1 MVSPRSLF
9 GACGTLALALGL
21 AACIPDLDIS
31 GKPCPCAPGF
41 YCDLDRC
48 VPGEAPPDAGQDAG
62 PAVHDSGTETEDAG
76 RPDAGPPEGRIR
88 VRDLRADW
96 QTPNSIHW
104 SWSTEG
110 MEDLEDDFDTL
121 VLVIA
126 ESEEDLASET
136 GTARRIDEEERPSL
150 GLWTRLRTCGDNDRV
165 LSVYTD
171 RHTPDTRYFAQL
183 IAIDRRGH
191 RSRSNVAP
199 ATTTPAPIGEV
210 VLFSD
215 ARPRG
220 YPLPGEIVL
229 SSEAP
234 YRTTNHLL
242 YEHASCPPPSPE
254 CPQPPGFCY
263 ENIRWQDMRAGALPI
278 SGGSFGL
285 AYLEMAVAFEAGEA
299 STWSN
304 IGLHLREGTSF
315 EVWKIEPFVL
325 RAGTTYD
332 LIQVPLHALTRSD
345 MSLEFEHLSTREL
358 DGFRVGGF
366 LSAGA
371 RVRVDEV
378 AIRW

>member
-41 YCDLDRC
+41 HCDEDRC

-76 RPDAGPPEGRIR
+76 PGDAGPPEGRIQ
-88 VRDLRADW
+88 VHDLHAEWR
-96 QTPNSIHW
+96 TPNSIQW
-104 SWSTEG
+104 SWSVVGDPAEFG
-110 MEDLEDDFDTL
+110 ELILVVAENED
-121 VLVIA
+121 
-126 ESEEDLASET
+126 DLASET
-136 GTARRIDEEERPSL
+136 GTARVIDGSERPSL
-150 GLWTRLRTCGDNDRV
+150 RLWNRRRTCGGDDQI

-171 RHTPDTRYFAQL
+171 RHTPSTRYVAQL
-183 IAIDRRGH
+183 IAIDNRGH

-199 ATTTPAPIGEV
+199 VTTTPAPIGAV

-215 ARPRG
+215 ERPRG
-220 YPLPGEIVL
+220 YPLPGEITV

-234 YRTTNHLL
+234 YRTANHLL
-242 YEHASCPPPSPE
+242 YAHDSCPPPSPE

-263 ENIRWQDMRAGALPI
+263 QNVRWQDMRAGALPI
-278 SGGSFGL
+278 SGGSFEL
-285 AYLEMAVAFEAGEA
+285 AYLEMAVAIDAPEP
-299 STWSN
+299 SYWSS

-325 RAGTTYD
+325 RTGTTYD

-345 MSLEFEHLSTREL
+345 MGLDFARASTLEL
-358 DGFRVGGF
+358 DGFRVGGSF
-366 LSAGA
+366 PVGT